1 MKMRKAILLGAL
13 LAAVLPSAAYGAQWV
28 EGTDG
33 TWSYEQDDGTW
44 LTNGFSPDGYYVD
57 GSGKWYDSLTILETS
72 VPSRNSFRSSQEEV
86 IFAGC
91 EDIFNQVQETLYRD
105 LGNVR
110 RFRLSNQRL
119 GYGRTD
125 GDQYTEL
132 FSLEQN
138 REKGEFTLTV
148 RCPLT
153 RKYQG
158 NIPMS
163 WYDFQCLRVVTNLL
177 SRTGDQLAEAVY
189 YSWEG
194 DNRYGVKLEQWTQVG
209 DAWIS
214 YRAAE
219 GAGIYSIRA
228 AF

>member
-86 IFAGC
+86 ICAGC

-153 RKYQG
+153 REYQG
-158 NIPMS
+158 NILMS

>member
-110 RFRLSNQRL
+110 RFRLSN
-119 GYGRTD
+119 
-125 GDQYTEL
+125 
-132 FSLEQN
+132 
-138 REKGEFTLTV
+138 
-148 RCPLT
+148 
-153 RKYQG
+153 
-158 NIPMS
+158 
-163 WYDFQCLRVVTNLL
+163 
-177 SRTGDQLAEAVY
+177 
-189 YSWEG
+189 
-194 DNRYGVKLEQWTQVG
+194 
-209 DAWIS
+209 
-214 YRAAE
+214 
-219 GAGIYSIRA
+219 
-228 AF
+228 

>member
-13 LAAVLPSAAYGAQWV
+13 LAVVLPSAAYGAQWV

-138 REKGEFTLTV
+138 REKGGIYADS
-148 RCPLT
+148 PLPA
-153 RKYQG
+153 YQG
-158 NIPMS
+158 
-163 WYDFQCLRVVTNLL
+163 
-177 SRTGDQLAEAVY
+177 
-189 YSWEG
+189 
-194 DNRYGVKLEQWTQVG
+194 
-209 DAWIS
+209 IS
-214 YRAAE
+214 GQYP
-219 GAGIYSIRA
+219 YVMV
-228 AF
+228 